1 MKRVTRLAAVA
12 TTLLTCVLLTSCGVE
27 APTAP
32 SLDIAAGTSPDGV
45 ITVNASAEVK
55 IVPDKANFTTE
66 VRVEGKTA
74 QETQDS
80 AAKLVNAVLAALDD
94 AGVSESNVQT
104 AYTNLS
110 TSYDWSEDVRRVVG
124 YESCTV
130 IEVSDVDVADVPAL
144 MQGCIEAGATGV
156 NGPTFETSIYEEA
169 YNEALVQAVER
180 TRVKAEALADAAG
193 VSVGKATSI
202 TESYEDTS
210 YRYEDK
216 AVMAAN
222 AEGAAEAMDIAPGEI
237 AVQAQVTV
245 SYAIK

>member
-1 MKRVTRLAAVA
+1 MKRITRLIPVAAA
-12 TTLLTCVLLTSCGVE
+12 LLACALLTSCGVE
-27 APTAP
+27 APSAS
-32 SLDIAAGTSPDGV
+32 SLDAATGATTDGV

-66 VRVEGKTA
+66 VHFEGKTA

-80 AAKLVNAVLAALDD
+80 AAKLVNAVLEALDD
-94 AGVSESNVQT
+94 AGVDKSKVQT
-104 AYTNLS
+104 TYINLS

-124 YESCTV
+124 YESCTM

-144 MQGCIEAGATGV
+144 MQSCIEAGATGV

-169 YNEALVQAVER
+169 YDEALVQAIER
-180 TRVKAEALADAAG
+180 SRVKAEAMAEAAG

-216 AVMAAN
+216 VAMAAN
-222 AEGAAEAMDIAPGEI
+222 AEGAVEAMDIAPGEI

-245 SYAIK
+245 SYAIT